1 MSKNE
6 LRDLIIATEALVKKL
21 KEAWAHL
28 EDAEIRA
35 LTEIKPLPCDACE
48 GKIGV

>member
-6 LRDLIIATEALVKKL
+6 LRDLILEVEAITKKL
-21 KEAWAHL
+21 KEAWAHF

-35 LTEIKPLPCDACE
+35 MTEIKPLPCDACE
-48 GKIGV
+48 NKQGE